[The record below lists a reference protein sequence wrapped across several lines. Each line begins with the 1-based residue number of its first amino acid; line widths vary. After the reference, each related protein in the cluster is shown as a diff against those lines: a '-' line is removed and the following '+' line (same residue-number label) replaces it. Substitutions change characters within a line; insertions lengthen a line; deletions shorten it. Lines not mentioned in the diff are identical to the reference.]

1 MPSLALTALDSLPCE
16 FRRLIDLYLS
26 HAKRENLP
34 PQAYTWRGITMM
46 NTRIHAD
53 RLTETDKLN

>member
-1 MPSLALTALDSLPCE
+1 MPSLALTVLDSLPCK

-34 PQAYTWRGITMM
+34 PQAYTWRGIANDEYK
-46 NTRIHAD
+46 NTNRQND
-53 RLTETDKLN
+53 GNR